1 MRAPSLLLAAVVATS
16 LAACSSPGPRPF
28 GQPETQAINQ
38 LITEFIA
45 LYNAKDAAKLSRLFT
60 EGGSVM
66 PPNASSVKGTEGIRE
81 YYVRRFE
88 AGASD
93 LGLEAETIAGS
104 GALAFATGDY
114 RLNMRP
120 AGGHGAPRPR
130 QVHLHPALGQRAVAA
145 RSPDVQQRLRPGGR
159 PARRLIPRRVRR
171 QSERT
176 L

>member
-1 MRAPSLLLAAVVATS
+1 MRAPSLLLAAAVATG
-16 LAACSSPGPRPF
+16 LAACSSPAPRPF

-45 LYNAKDAAKLSRLFT
+45 IYNAKDAAKLSRLFT

-66 PPNASSVKGTEGIRE
+66 PPNASTVKGREGIRE
-81 YYVRRFE
+81 YLRAPLRDRGV
-88 AGASD
+88 D

-120 AGGHGAPRPR
+120 AEGT
-130 QVHLHPALGQRAVAA
+130 
-145 RSPDVQQRLRPGGR
+145 
-159 PARRLIPRRVRR
+159 ARRDRGKFIFILRSVN
-171 QSERT
+171 ERCST
-176 L
+176 T

>member
-1 MRAPSLLLAAVVATS
+1 MRAPSLLLAAAVATS
-16 LAACSSPGPRPF
+16 LAACSSPAPRPF

-45 LYNAKDAAKLSRLFT
+45 IYNAKDTAKLSRLFT

-66 PPNASSVKGTEGIRE
+66 PPNASSVKGTDGIRE

-120 AGGHGAPRPR
+120 AQGT
-130 QVHLHPALGQRAVAA
+130 
-145 RSPDVQQRLRPGGR
+145 
-159 PARRLIPRRVRR
+159 ARRDRGKFIFILRSVNGRWLLDHLMFSSDFGP
-171 QSERT
+171 EGGPPAG
-176 L
+176 